1 MSKKNKAK
9 KKKQQKAPSKPFKFE
24 GNWYALIVMAFAFF
38 LYANTLGH
46 GFVLDDDL
54 VSAKNSFV
62 KEGKIGKIFTS
73 SYHEAFTG
81 KPDRNYR
88 PMSMAAFA
96 IEKNFAPRSEDG
108 NLSPGTFHF
117 FNLVWYAIGCG
128 LLFIFLRKIFK
139 DEHWWLAMGISLLF
153 TAHPIHTE
161 VVANIKS
168 RDEIFVFVGMI
179 TTLYALL
186 RYDEGKQTK
195 WLVTSL
201 VAYLFACLTKESGLP
216 IIGLVPLT
224 LYFFSK
230 NDNEI
235 ADILKTSAFYF
246 IPVAIFFAM
255 RQLAVGDNG
264 DTLGVIDNILY
275 TEGISSGERFATP
288 IGMISDY
295 LKLLVFPHPLSYD
308 YSAYQV
314 PIMNWGNPKVIIGLV
329 ATLGL
334 LGIAAK
340 FLPSK
345 HPVSWSI
352 FLFGIM
358 FILVSNIPF
367 IIGVTMAERLMF
379 SPSLAFCMIL
389 GFFLFQYLYKGNREI
404 LFWGILGVI
413 LLAYS
418 YKTYDRNKVWA
429 SNETLHISGM
439 DTAPNSARALT
450 FYGKRL
456 YDKANASTDDNTKQQ
471 LGQEAIS
478 YYDRAIEQVPSFR
491 DAYHNKALCYLDL
504 LNNPDAAIQ
513 QFDMALTQDSDYF
526 LSICG
531 KGLAYHKKGDNDS
544 ALQFLRQAYEI
555 APNNAAVKENLI
567 VILLRVRDLYRASGD
582 IETAISY
589 DKQVKVL
596 RGEPVN

>member
-1 MSKKNKAK
+1 MSNKNKAK
-9 KKKQQKAPSKPFKFE
+9 NKKPQNTPSKSFKFE
-24 GNWYALIVMAFAFF
+24 GNWYALIVMIFAFI
-38 LYANTLGH
+38 LYANTLNH

-62 KEGKIGKIFTS
+62 MEGKVGKIFTS

-96 IEKNFAPRSEDG
+96 IEKNFVAKNQDG
-108 NLSPGTFHF
+108 SLSPGVFHF
-117 FNLVWYAIGCG
+117 FNLIWYSIGCG
-128 LLFIFLRKIFK
+128 LLFIFLKKIFK

-153 TAHPIHTE
+153 AAHPIHTE
-161 VVANIKS
+161 VVASIKS
-168 RDEIFVFVGMI
+168 RDEIFVFVGMMA
-179 TTLYALL
+179 TLYSLL
-186 RYDEGKQTK
+186 KYDEKEDKK
-195 WLVTSL
+195 WLVLSL
-201 VAYLFACLTKESGLP
+201 FSYLFACLTKESGLP

-230 NDNEI
+230 NEDPSSI
-235 ADILKTSAFYF
+235 IKTSAFYL
-246 IPVAIFFAM
+246 IPVVVFFMM
-255 RQLAVGDNG
+255 RQVAIGDNG

-275 TEGISSGERFATP
+275 TEGISAGERFATA
-288 IGMISDY
+288 IGMISEY
-295 LKLLVFPHPLSYD
+295 LQLLIFPHPLSYD
-308 YSAYQV
+308 YSAYQI
-314 PIMNWGNPKVIIGLV
+314 PIMNWGNPKVIIGIIS
-329 ATLGL
+329 TLGL
-334 LGIAAK
+334 LGISIK

-345 HPVSWSI
+345 HPISWSI

-379 SPSLAFCMIL
+379 SPSLAFCLIL
-389 GFFLFQYLYKGNREI
+389 GFLLFKYLYKGNNEI
-404 LFWGILGVI
+404 IYWAALGII
-413 LLAYS
+413 LAAYS
-418 YKTYDRNKVWA
+418 YKTYDRNQVWE
-429 SNETLHISGM
+429 SNETLHLSGM

-456 YDKANASTDDNTKQQ
+456 YDKASATTDNNIKKE
-471 LGQEAIS
+471 LGEEALT
-478 YYDRAIEQVPSFR
+478 YYDRATGLVPSFR
-491 DAYHNKALCYLDL
+491 DAYHNKALCHLDL

-513 QFDMALTQDSDYF
+513 EFDAALGLDSDYY

-531 KGLAYHKKGDNDS
+531 KGLAYHKKGDNDTS
-544 ALQFLRQAYEI
+544 LQFLRQAYDL
-555 APNNAAVKENLI
+555 APNNVTVKQNLI
-567 VILLRVRDLYRASGD
+567 IILLKVRDLYRTNGD

-596 RGEPVN
+596 RGEALN